1 MAKKPAY
8 RAGRD
13 QAATAE
19 NVELLTGQRGD
30 RLDKAVT
37 FRELA
42 ALGLSTLRPGAGG
55 VYVPGKN
62 PDLFPPGQMEFPHAP
77 VNVIANGA
85 FHTVLVEWDPPQYR
99 GHAHAE
105 IWRAE
110 SDNQAEAT
118 LVGTSSAN
126 LFSDAIGKG
135 AKFYY
140 WVRFVNGKD
149 DKGPFQGMQGVEAE
163 TSRDVQDILDELQGK
178 IEESHLAQALLRPIE
193 QVPQLQLDI
202 AILKPKVDE
211 IEVIRPKVAAIED
224 KIPSIEQEL
233 AGLDERQKVAQE
245 LLDDAQQQLG
255 MSSIEIGL
263 VQDRLNAKL
272 DKYKGDFDSFRD
284 AVFVVD
290 PENGSITMDAV
301 NAVREELHT
310 SITEVQQE
318 LDAVTGQITS
328 KADNVTVDSQ
338 GSRITEAEQR
348 INGLD
353 ASLSQTVTRGEFT
366 GEQQRVTQIGQELD
380 ATKGVLA
387 QKATKQEVD
396 AQGVRLANA
405 ESKLTVHTDELSS
418 QAQRLDG
425 LAAQITQGDETL
437 RASITELAR
446 VSAESDQVT
455 AQRVSGLEVR
465 AGTSE
470 AKIQALEEIFAD
482 DGGIT
487 AGRFDAIT
495 AELEL
500 QRGNDDDNASAA
512 IDGALAVD
520 ERDRETRKAFG
531 AIRTEQRVILTEQQ
545 AQAQRT
551 ADMEVKF
558 EAKDAATQARISSVE
573 KVASDADSALAQR
586 IDNVTTEFKAADAQA
601 NADIRSLAQSSAA
614 VDEALSLRQDQL
626 AAELTNSTAEL
637 GANITQEALSRVT
650 ADEAISR
657 RVVEVEAQFSSDLAD
672 TNARVAAEELARATK
687 DEALAQQISTVDA
700 AFKAADTALSASL
713 SESSKALADSD
724 RALGERISTL
734 DVTVGEN
741 SASITELQQA
751 VVSNEASLSQRQD
764 KMESEI
770 VVGAV
775 SQVEGALAGDERDR
789 ENRKAR
795 GVILQQQSTLA
806 NQQEAQART
815 VEQLT
820 AEFDAEN
827 REIRA
832 QITNEQLTRA
842 TADEALSQRI
852 SVVDSEFK
860 AADAATNAAVAAEV
874 RARSDADSALAEQLS
889 TLDAEFKGAE
899 QALAASIDEVS
910 RVSAEANQS
919 LSEQLSQVKATAES
933 AGTAA
938 AGAQSSANQAKE
950 DAAAAA
956 GIANGKG
963 KVLIQSAAPAVADRL
978 AQNLWID
985 TTSGTNTPKRW
996 SGSAWV
1002 AVTDKV
1008 AIDAAQ
1014 AAAAAQTSADQVA
1027 QGVARNTAAINDEV
1041 KARAD
1046 ADSAMAQ
1053 QIQQVTANYQQ
1064 GDQQLQGQITAESV
1078 ARADAMQA
1086 LGSQIDTVSAVAG
1099 SKNKTFFQATAPGS
1113 AMGTGDL
1120 WFDTANNNR
1129 PYRYS
1134 GTAWVATDD
1143 PRIAANAAAVQLQSQ
1158 AIADLQNGAQA
1169 MWTAKAS
1176 AGQITAG
1183 IGLIA
1188 NSDGTSQVAI
1198 SASQVFV
1205 FNPNSS
1211 TPMAPLFAIDNGQ
1224 AVIAEAIIRKA
1235 TIQILTSEKITAD
1248 YIKAG
1253 VSMSAPAISGGSID
1267 MGNAFLSGGA
1277 AGFGKGGPYGGW
1289 SWTWHTIIYAD
1300 GSLYT
1305 DRLFASNGSFT
1316 GTVNANA
1323 GTFQNVTIEE
1333 TCNVKGTVYA
1343 SKIVGDVLSAKV
1355 VSANSTDSA
1364 GNGHVVASASVKGS
1378 RTHAANLYCLGVT
1391 VEVFASGGYRSGGND
1406 QDVPATISGRLV
1418 LRNTAGSI
1426 VASAPFKVSSRGNS
1440 SVDAAGQSV
1449 TIQGGFDAG
1458 TGTASIS
1465 VAVIIDSQSASYGG
1479 SAGVRV
1485 PAQHIAFCLLPS
1497 GSQFN

>member
-55 VYVPGKN
+55 IYVPGKN

-110 SDNQAEAT
+110 SDNQAQAT

-135 AKFYY
+135 ATFYY

-149 DKGPFQGMQGVEAE
+149 DRGPFQGMQGIVAE

-178 IEESHLAQALLRPIE
+178 IEKSHLVQSLLNPIE
-193 QVPQLQLDI
+193 DVPQLQLDVS
-202 AILKPKVDE
+202 ILKPKVDE
-211 IEVIRPKVAAIED
+211 IEVIRPKVAAIEG

-290 PENGSITMDAV
+290 PESGSITMDAV
-301 NAVREELHT
+301 NAVREELHS
-310 SITEVQQE
+310 SITGVQQE
-318 LDAVTGQITS
+318 LDAVSGQITS

-338 GSRITEAEQR
+338 GQRITEAEQR

-387 QKATKQEVD
+387 QKATQQEVD
-396 AQGVRLANA
+396 EQGERLANA

-455 AQRVSGLEVR
+455 TQRVSGLEVR
-465 AGTSE
+465 AGASE

-573 KVASDADSALAQR
+573 KVTSDADSALAQR
-586 IDNVTTEFKAADAQA
+586 IDNVTTEFKAADAQV
-601 NADIRSLAQSSAA
+601 NADILSLARSSAA
-614 VDEALSLRQDQL
+614 ADEALSLRQDQL
-626 AAELTNSTAEL
+626 AATLSSAAAEL
-637 GANITQEALSRVT
+637 AANITQEESARVT

-657 RVVEVEAQFSSDLAD
+657 RVSEVEAQFSSDLEDAK
-672 TNARVAAEELARATK
+672 ARVAAEELARATK

-713 SESSKALADSD
+713 AESSKAMADAD

-827 REIRA
+827 AEIRA
-832 QITNEQLTRA
+832 QITNEQLVRS
-842 TADEALSQRI
+842 TADEALAQKT
-852 SVVDSEFK
+852 SVLEAQIEGVDQSLS
-860 AADAATNAAVAAEV
+860 ASIAEV
-874 RARSDADSALAEQLS
+874 A
-889 TLDAEFKGAE
+889 
-899 QALAASIDEVS
+899 
-910 RVSAEANQS
+910 RVSADADAVMTEKLNQQQSTMQTADAELSSRINEEA
-919 LSEQLSQVKATAES
+919 
-933 AGTAA
+933 
-938 AGAQSSANQAKE
+938 
-950 DAAAAA
+950 
-956 GIANGKG
+956 
-963 KVLIQSAAPAVADRL
+963 
-978 AQNLWID
+978 
-985 TTSGTNTPKRW
+985 TT
-996 SGSAWV
+996 
-1002 AVTDKV
+1002 
-1008 AIDAAQ
+1008 
-1014 AAAAAQTSADQVA
+1014 
-1027 QGVARNTAAINDEV
+1027 
-1041 KARAD
+1041 RAD
-1046 ADSAMAQ
+1046 AVESLAS

-1224 AVIAEAIIRKA
+1224 VVIAEAIIRKA
-1235 TIQILTSEKITAD
+1235 TIQIIQSEKITAD
-1248 YIKAG
+1248 YVKAG
-1253 VSMSAPAISGGSID
+1253 VSLSAPIINGAVID
-1267 MGNAFLSGGA
+1267 MGNSYMSGGA

-1343 SKIVGDVLSAKV
+1343 NKIVGDVLSAKV

-1364 GNGHVVASASVKGS
+1364 GSGHVVASASVKGS

-1391 VEVFASGGYRSGGND
+1391 VEVYASGGYRPGGND

-1418 LRNTAGSI
+1418 LTNSAGGI
-1426 VASAPFKVSSRGNS
+1426 IATAPFKVRSGSNIS
-1440 SVDAAGQSV
+1440 IAAASQSI

-1458 TGTASIS
+1458 TGAASIS
-1465 VAVIIDSQSASYGG
+1465 CAVIIDSQSASYGG

-1485 PAQHIAFCLLPS
+1485 PAQSIAFCLLPS

>member
-55 VYVPGKN
+55 VHVPGKN
-62 PDLFPPGQMEFPHAP
+62 PDLFPSGQMEFPHAP

-118 LVGTSSAN
+118 LLGTSSAN

-135 AKFYY
+135 AAFYY

-178 IEESHLAQALLRPIE
+178 IEESHLAQTLLGPIE

-202 AILKPKVDE
+202 AILK
-211 IEVIRPKVAAIED
+211 PKVAAIED

-284 AVFVVD
+284 AAFVVD

-301 NAVREELHT
+301 NAVRYELHT
-310 SITEVQQE
+310 SITEVHQQI
-318 LDAVTGQITS
+318 DAVAGQISS
-328 KADNVTVDSQ
+328 KADNVTVDGQ

-366 GEQQRVTQIGQELD
+366 GEQRRVTQIGQELD
-380 ATKGVLA
+380 ATKGELT

-405 ESKLTVHTDELSS
+405 ESKLTAHTDELSS

-425 LAAQITQGDETL
+425 LAAQVTLGDATL
-437 RASITELAR
+437 QANITELAR
-446 VSAESDQVT
+446 VTAESDQVT

-470 AKIQALEEIFAD
+470 AKIQALEEIIED

-487 AGRFDAIT
+487 AGRFDTII

-500 QRGNDDDNASAA
+500 QRGLDDDNASAA

-520 ERDRETRKAFG
+520 ERDRETRKVFG

-551 ADMEVKF
+551 TDMEVKF

-573 KVASDADSALAQR
+573 KVTSDADAALAQR
-586 IDNVTTEFKAADAQA
+586 TTDMEVKF
-601 NADIRSLAQSSAA
+601 
-614 VDEALSLRQDQL
+614 EA
-626 AAELTNSTAEL
+626 
-637 GANITQEALSRVT
+637 
-650 ADEAISR
+650 
-657 RVVEVEAQFSSDLAD
+657 
-672 TNARVAAEELARATK
+672 K
-687 DEALAQQISTVDA
+687 
-700 AFKAADTALSASL
+700 
-713 SESSKALADSD
+713 
-724 RALGERISTL
+724 
-734 DVTVGEN
+734 
-741 SASITELQQA
+741 
-751 VVSNEASLSQRQD
+751 
-764 KMESEI
+764 
-770 VVGAV
+770 
-775 SQVEGALAGDERDR
+775 
-789 ENRKAR
+789 
-795 GVILQQQSTLA
+795 
-806 NQQEAQART
+806 
-815 VEQLT
+815 
-820 AEFDAEN
+820 
-827 REIRA
+827 
-832 QITNEQLTRA
+832 
-842 TADEALSQRI
+842 
-852 SVVDSEFK
+852 
-860 AADAATNAAVAAEV
+860 DAATQ
-874 RARSDADSALAEQLS
+874 AR
-889 TLDAEFKGAE
+889 
-899 QALAASIDEVS
+899 I
-910 RVSAEANQS
+910 
-919 LSEQLSQVKATAES
+919 
-933 AGTAA
+933 
-938 AGAQSSANQAKE
+938 SSVE
-950 DAAAAA
+950 
-956 GIANGKG
+956 
-963 KVLIQSAAPAVADRL
+963 KV
-978 AQNLWID
+978 
-985 TTSGTNTPKRW
+985 TS
-996 SGSAWV
+996 
-1002 AVTDKV
+1002 
-1008 AIDAAQ
+1008 
-1014 AAAAAQTSADQVA
+1014 
-1027 QGVARNTAAINDEV
+1027 
-1041 KARAD
+1041 D

-1053 QIQQVTANYQQ
+1053 RIQQVTANYQQ
-1064 GDQQLQGQITAESV
+1064 GDQALTSQITAESA

-1086 LGSQIDTVSAVAG
+1086 LGSQINTVSAVAS

-1113 AMGTGDL
+1113 GMGTGDL

-1134 GTAWVATDD
+1134 GTAWIATDD
-1143 PRIAANAAAVQLQSQ
+1143 PRIASNAAAVQLQSQ

-1188 NSDGTSQVAI
+1188 KSDGTSQVMV
-1198 SASQVFV
+1198 SASQFFV
-1205 FNPNSS
+1205 FNPNSPS
-1211 TPMAPLFAIDNGQ
+1211 TTAPLFAIDNGQ
-1224 AVIAEAIIRKA
+1224 VVIAEAIIRKA
-1235 TIQILTSEKITAD
+1235 TIQILNAEKITAD
-1248 YIKAG
+1248 YVKAG
-1253 VSMSAPAISGGSID
+1253 VSISSPLINGGQID
-1267 MGNAFLSGGA
+1267 MGNAFMAGGA

-1289 SWTWHTIIYAD
+1289 GLGWHTIIYAD

-1305 DRLFASNGSFT
+1305 NRLYAEGGYVRNMTIGNCTIDQNCIVHGTIFA
-1316 GTVNANA
+1316 
-1323 GTFQNVTIEE
+1323 ER
-1333 TCNVKGTVYA
+1333 
-1343 SKIVGDVLSAKV
+1343 IVGDVAAIKSLYMQQPSGPFSMFFNVAAANFTRGVIVTGINIKAEGYYYGGGGKPSEGTRACTAV
-1355 VSANSTDSA
+1355 FYMNGVEFGRESVSATGGSRKDSA
-1364 GNGHVVASASVKGS
+1364 TASA
-1378 RTHAANLYCLGVT
+1378 TVT
-1391 VEVFASGGYRSGGND
+1391 L
-1406 QDVPATISGRLV
+1406 P
-1418 LRNTAGSI
+1418 
-1426 VASAPFKVSSRGNS
+1426 
-1440 SVDAAGQSV
+1440 
-1449 TIQGGFDAG
+1449 
-1458 TGTASIS
+1458 
-1465 VAVIIDSQSASYGG
+1465 
-1479 SAGVRV
+1479 AGVRGQFQV
-1485 PAQHIAFCLLPS
+1485 SILGDVSVSLVGAVAMVFKH
-1497 GSQFN
+1497 GSATFE

>member
-13 QAATAE
+13 QAATSE

-37 FRELA
+37 FRELT
-42 ALGLSTLRPGAGG
+42 ALGLSTLRPGPGG
-55 VYVPGKN
+55 IYVPGKN

-110 SDNQAEAT
+110 SDNQADAT

-149 DKGPFQGMQGVEAE
+149 DRGPFQGVQGVAAE

-178 IEESHLAQALLRPIE
+178 IEESHLAQTLLGPIE

-301 NAVREELHT
+301 NAVRDELHT
-310 SITEVQQE
+310 SITEVQQD
-318 LDAVTGQITS
+318 LDAVAGQISS
-328 KADNVTVDSQ
+328 KADNVTVDGQ

-387 QKATKQEVD
+387 QKATQQEVD
-396 AQGVRLANA
+396 EQGERLANA

-425 LAAQITQGDETL
+425 LAAQLTEGDETL
-437 RASITELAR
+437 QANITELAR
-446 VSAESDQVT
+446 VTAESDQVA

-465 AGTSE
+465 TGASE

-531 AIRTEQRVILTEQQ
+531 TIRTEQRVILTEQQ

-573 KVASDADSALAQR
+573 KVTSDADSALSQR
-586 IDNVTTEFKAADAQA
+586 IDSVTAEFKAADAQA
-601 NADIRSLAQSSAA
+601 SADIKALEQSSASA
-614 VDEALSLRQDQL
+614 DEALSLRQDQL
-626 AAELTNSTAEL
+626 AATLSSATADL
-637 GANITQEALSRVT
+637 AANITQEESARVT
-650 ADEAISR
+650 ADEAISM
-657 RVVEVEAQFSSDLAD
+657 RVSEVEAQFGSDLEDAK
-672 TNARVAAEELARATK
+672 ARVAAEESARANQ
-687 DEALAQQISTVDA
+687 DEALAQQIRTVDA

-713 SESSKALADSD
+713 AESSKAMADAD
-724 RALGERISTL
+724 RALGERISTI

-741 SASITELQQA
+741 SASITELQRV
-751 VVSNEASLSQRQD
+751 VVSNEESLSQRQD
-764 KMESEI
+764 KLESE
-770 VVGAV
+770 VDVGAA
-775 SQVEGALAGDERDR
+775 SLVEGALAGDERDR

-820 AEFDAEN
+820 AEFDAETADLK
-827 REIRA
+827 A
-832 QITNEQLTRA
+832 QITNEQLVRS
-842 TADEALSQRI
+842 TADEALAQKT
-852 SVVDSEFK
+852 SVLEAQIEGVDQSLS
-860 AADAATNAAVAAEV
+860 ASIAEV
-874 RARSDADSALAEQLS
+874 A
-889 TLDAEFKGAE
+889 
-899 QALAASIDEVS
+899 
-910 RVSAEANQS
+910 RVSADADAVMTEKLNQQQSTMQTADAELSSRINEEA
-919 LSEQLSQVKATAES
+919 
-933 AGTAA
+933 
-938 AGAQSSANQAKE
+938 
-950 DAAAAA
+950 
-956 GIANGKG
+956 
-963 KVLIQSAAPAVADRL
+963 
-978 AQNLWID
+978 
-985 TTSGTNTPKRW
+985 TT
-996 SGSAWV
+996 
-1002 AVTDKV
+1002 
-1008 AIDAAQ
+1008 
-1014 AAAAAQTSADQVA
+1014 
-1027 QGVARNTAAINDEV
+1027 
-1041 KARAD
+1041 RAD
-1046 ADSAMAQ
+1046 AVESLAS

-1205 FNPNSS
+1205 FDPNSS

-1235 TIQILTSEKITAD
+1235 TIQILNSEKITAD
-1248 YIKAG
+1248 YVKAG
-1253 VSMSAPAISGGSID
+1253 VSLSAPIINGAVID
-1267 MGNAFLSGGA
+1267 MGNSYMSGGA

-1343 SKIVGDVLSAKV
+1343 NKIVGDVLSAKV

-1364 GNGHVVASASVKGS
+1364 GSGHVVASASVKGS

-1391 VEVFASGGYRSGGND
+1391 VEVYASGGYRPGGND

-1418 LRNTAGSI
+1418 LTNSAGGI
-1426 VASAPFKVSSRGNS
+1426 IATAPFKVRSGSNIS
-1440 SVDAAGQSV
+1440 IAAASQSI

-1458 TGTASIS
+1458 TGAASIS
-1465 VAVIIDSQSASYGG
+1465 CAVIIDSQSASYGG

-1485 PAQHIAFCLLPS
+1485 PAQSIAFCLLPS